1 MSKKIIETF
10 SDSTTRSLTNKNSGS
25 LIFIDLTSNN
35 VTLNLPPP
43 EAGLNFEFIIVKPTN
58 DFILQSVNSSYALT
72 ALMYFG
78 QKSDGTGNTLTV
90 DSPTAGDR
98 ILLDCDGTSWHGSII
113 CKTISEFT
121 LSTE

>member
-10 SDSTTRSLTNKNSGS
+10 SDSTTRSLTNKHSGS

-35 VTLNLPPP
+35 VTLNLPAP
-43 EAGLNFEFIIVKPTN
+43 EAGLNFEFVIIEPTN
-58 DFILQSVNSSYALT
+58 DFILQSVNSSNALT

-78 QKSDGTGNTLTV
+78 QKQGTTGNTLTV
-90 DSPTAGDR
+90 DSPTVGDR
-98 ILLDCDGTSWHGSII
+98 ILLDCDGSSWFGSII

>member
-10 SDSTTRSLTNKNSGS
+10 SDSTTRSLTNKNSGT

-43 EAGLNFEFIIVKPTN
+43 EAGLNFEFVIVKPTS
-58 DFILQSVNSSYALT
+58 DFILQSVNSAYALT

-78 QKSDGTGNTLTV
+78 QKSDATGNTLTV

-98 ILLDCDGTSWHGSII
+98 ILLDCDGTTWYGSII